1 MATRG
6 GAGEAAI
13 EAVLAPCVPEV
24 RDLSERLRALVRAAA
39 PTARE
44 QPARDGVERRK
55 QQR

>member
-39 PTARE
+39 ATARE